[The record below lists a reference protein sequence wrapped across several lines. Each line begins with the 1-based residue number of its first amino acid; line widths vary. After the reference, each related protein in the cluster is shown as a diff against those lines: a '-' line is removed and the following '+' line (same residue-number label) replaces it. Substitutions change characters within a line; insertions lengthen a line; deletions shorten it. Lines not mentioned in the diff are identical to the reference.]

1 MLTTFD
7 CMGVEMSLRLPADAD
22 AADARRARQ
31 LLERIDARLSRFQ
44 AHSELSRLNRDPRA
58 TVPGS
63 PLLRAAI
70 RAACWAAER
79 SAGLS
84 DPTLLA
90 ALARQGYD
98 GSQAGAR
105 PPSLRAALAAAPAR
119 RAAQPHADERWRT
132 IEIDDIRGTITRP
145 PGLRIDTGGST
156 KGLAADAVA
165 ELLDEQG
172 AYVVD
177 CGGDLRIR
185 AHQPLDVH
193 VEHPLSGTL
202 AHTLRLT
209 AGAVATSGLRR
220 RLWRRPGGGFA
231 HHLLDP
237 STGEPAWTGLVQAT
251 ALAPTA
257 LEAETLA
264 KAALLS
270 GPRRA
275 RRLLAPLGG
284 VLVHDDGAVE
294 PVGGRARRASLH
306 IVRQE
311 VAA

>member
-1 MLTTFD
+1 MLTSFP
-7 CMGVEMSLRLPADAD
+7 CMGVEMSLWLPADDD

-44 AHSELSRLNRDPRA
+44 PHSELSRLNGDPRA
-58 TVPGS
+58 TVAAS
-63 PLLRAAI
+63 PLLRTAI

-79 SAGLS
+79 SAGLA
-84 DPTLLA
+84 DPTLLD
-90 ALARQGYD
+90 ALSEQGYD
-98 GSQAGAR
+98 TSLAGAT

-119 RAAQPHADERWRT
+119 RAAQPHAHERWRT
-132 IEIDDIRGTITRP
+132 IEIDDVGGTVTRP
-145 PGLRIDTGGST
+145 PGLQIDTGGST

-165 ELLDEQG
+165 HLLDEHD

-177 CGGDLRIR
+177 CGGDLRVR
-185 AHQPLDVH
+185 APRPLDVH

-202 AHTLRLT
+202 AHTLRLA

-257 LEAETLA
+257 LEAELLA
-264 KAALLS
+264 KTALLS

-275 RRLLAPLGG
+275 RRLLAPRGG
-284 VLVHDDGAVE
+284 VLVHDDGTVE
-294 PVGGRARRASLH
+294 PVGHRGRRTSLQ